1 MNGFQHTPKPVSG
14 LDNDI
19 GADGSAGDCDGDT
32 GNSICDETPDL
43 MMNENADGFSKPIS
57 MELDVSDGLVVIQ
70 ERPSRSDA
78 VKNRRLLLDTAA
90 RLFAQQGVDEITM
103 SAVAQAAGV
112 GKGTLYRHFAS
123 KAELCHALLDQ
134 EQRDLQENTLRRLRG
149 SANPPLDDL
158 RWFVEQV
165 IGFVYR
171 NVPLLNTFD
180 NPTVSSLDFPP
191 HRWWWQTIRALLVQ
205 VGTLDDLDYAVDAL
219 YVMLDAHTI
228 QFQMNS
234 RGYDQARIVGGL
246 HELIERF
253 TR

>member
-1 MNGFQHTPKPVSG
+1 MSRLQGTPKPVSG
-14 LDNDI
+14 LDNGLNAADADYDEKDNLSISPNTALDI
-19 GADGSAGDCDGDT
+19 
-32 GNSICDETPDL
+32 
-43 MMNENADGFSKPIS
+43 
-57 MELDVSDGLVVIQ
+57 SDGLVVIQ

-78 VKNRRLLLDTAA
+78 VKNRRVLLETAA
-90 RLFAQQGVDEITM
+90 RLFAEQGVDEITM

-134 EQRDLQENTLRRLRG
+134 EQRDLQETTLRRLRQ
-149 SANPPLDDL
+149 SAHPPLDDL

-165 IGFVYR
+165 VGFVYR

-191 HRWWWQTIRALLVQ
+191 HKWWWQTIRALLVK
-205 VGTLDDLDYAVDAL
+205 VGTVNDLDYAVDAL

-228 QFQMNS
+228 QFQMIS
-234 RGYDQARIVGGL
+234 RGYDQARIVAGL